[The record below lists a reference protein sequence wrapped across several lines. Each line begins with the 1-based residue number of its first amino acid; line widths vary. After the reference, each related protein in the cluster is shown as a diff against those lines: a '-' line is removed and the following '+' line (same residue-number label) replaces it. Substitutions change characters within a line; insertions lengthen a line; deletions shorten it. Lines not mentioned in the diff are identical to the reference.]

1 MHSKLPEVSMPPR
14 GGRPTGFTSLP
25 VASRTLPADGEVIR
39 LSTKGPGP
47 GRSRRRYLL
56 GAVAIALGAVV
67 AYAGNLSERVFP
79 TEPVAG
85 IPALKK
91 SDDGELLHWDQLK
104 EVTLHV
110 DPSLKVLGD
119 GVEEA
124 IAHGFGAWI
133 ESGEDLPAIR
143 FEHSKHPNAKPKR
156 DHRNV
161 ISYGPIELP
170 GHEGDLAITIAYS
183 NPKTGEIVEAD
194 IILNSRH
201 PFELLDANTM
211 QSLDAGESCKS
222 GGASSKGCSAGYDVQ
237 SVVAHEVGHFLG
249 LGEDFSDAKA
259 TMFHC
264 TSRCEVHKR
273 GLEAS
278 DSALLGDLY
287 QRVTAVRSN
296 AAGCGQNA
304 TTEAVH

>member
-1 MHSKLPEVSMPPR
+1 MPPR
-14 GGRPTGFTSLP
+14 GGRPAGFTSLP

-39 LSTKGPGP
+39 RSTKGPSP
-47 GRSRRRYLL
+47 KRPRRRILF
-56 GAVAIALGAVV
+56 GAVAIALGAFV

-85 IPALKK
+85 IPALKR
-91 SDDGELLHWDQLK
+91 SDDGDLLHWDQLK

-110 DPSLKVLGD
+110 DPSVKALGD

-133 ESGEDLPAIR
+133 ESGEDLPKIR
-143 FEHSKHPNAKPKR
+143 FEHSKQANARPKR
-156 DHRNV
+156 DHENR
-161 ISYGPIELP
+161 ISYGPIEVP

-201 PFELLDANTM
+201 PFELLDAKVM
-211 QSLDAGESCKS
+211 QSVDAGESCKS
-222 GGASSKGCSAGYDVQ
+222 GGASAQGCSAGYDVQ

-249 LGEDFSDAKA
+249 LGEDFDDAKA

-273 GLEAS
+273 ELEAS
-278 DSALLGDLY
+278 DSQLLGELY
-287 QRVTAVRSN
+287 QRITAVRSQG
-296 AAGCGQNA
+296 AGCGQEA
-304 TTEAVH
+304 STEAVH